1 MQSPPE
7 IVKKAKF
14 DEPTEGGNND
24 WTDGR
29 MDRRTDSLVC
39 FPTSSNIITTLY
51 INKMAQI
58 KEENVII
65 FW

>member
-24 WTDGR
+24 WTDGQ
-29 MDRRTDSLVC
+29 MDGWTDGRTALFAFLPLATLSPHCISTKWRRSRR
-39 FPTSSNIITTLY
+39 
-51 INKMAQI
+51 KM
-58 KEENVII
+58 
-65 FW
+65 